1 MSFYE
6 FKLMSRGY
14 HRERKY
20 NDEFFMIMTR
30 KIVMAAYWGFNGD
43 YKRFPKSEI
52 EVFKTSYDKM
62 PELSDIIPNDVL
74 EQFNKELQEYNDIV
88 NQIKNN

>member
-1 MSFYE
+1 
-6 FKLMSRGY
+6 MSRGY

-30 KIVMAAYWGFNGD
+30 KIVMASYWGFNGD
-43 YKRFPKSEI
+43 YKKFPKSEI
-52 EVFKTSYDKM
+52 EVFKTSLDKII
-62 PELSDIIPNDVL
+62 ENVEDLIPNDIL

>member
-1 MSFYE
+1 
-6 FKLMSRGY
+6 MSRGY

-30 KIVMAAYWGFNGD
+30 KIVMASYWGFNGD
-43 YKRFPKSEI
+43 YNKFPKSEI
-52 EVFKTSYDKM
+52 EVFKTSLDKII
-62 PELSDIIPNDVL
+62 ENVEDLIPNDIL